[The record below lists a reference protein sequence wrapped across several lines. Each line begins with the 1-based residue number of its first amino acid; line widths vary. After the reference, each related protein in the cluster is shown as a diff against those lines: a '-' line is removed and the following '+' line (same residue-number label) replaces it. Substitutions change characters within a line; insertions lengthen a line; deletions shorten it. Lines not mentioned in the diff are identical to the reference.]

1 MPEIKIINATK
12 TFGKFA
18 AVENLNI
25 TIADKGFVTLL
36 GPSGCGKTTTLRMI
50 SGLESPTAGEI
61 YIDDKLVFSSI
72 KGIDLPPAKRD
83 VGFLF
88 QNYALW
94 PHMTVG
100 QNIAFGLE
108 NLKWVKAD
116 IDVRV
121 RELTELLKI
130 DEFLTRYPAEL
141 SGGQQQR
148 VAIAR
153 TLAPR
158 PKVLFMDEPLSNL
171 DAKLR
176 IEMRTELKRLHM
188 ETNSTFVYVT
198 HDQLEA
204 MTLSTQVCLMVE
216 GIVQQYS
223 PPLTVYNKPAN
234 LFCAEFVGNP
244 TMNFVK
250 VECVA
255 IEDGLIELTS
265 ADMVFTF
272 KPSSTSEELST
283 IFNGQTLVL
292 GLRPECINPTQ
303 DASVQGTVYSALP
316 SGMETTV
323 IVKVKNTQLTLVV
336 FGGQDFPVDS
346 KIGLEFNHDNYLL
359 FDGNSGE
366 RIGTGSVRVRGGGS
380 S

>member
-1 MPEIKIINATK
+1 MPEIKIENATK
-12 TFGKFA
+12 KFGKSV

-25 TIADKGFVTLL
+25 TIADKGFITLL

-50 SGLESPTAGEI
+50 SGLESPTEGEI
-61 YIDDKLVFSSI
+61 YIDGVLVFSSE
-72 KGIDLPPAKRD
+72 KGVDLPPAKRD

-94 PHMTVG
+94 PHMTVS

-108 NLKWVKAD
+108 NLKWSRDD
-116 IDVRV
+116 IEHRV
-121 RELTELLKI
+121 HELTELLRI
-130 DEFLTRYPAEL
+130 DELLGRYPAEL

-171 DAKLR
+171 DSKLR
-176 IEMRTELKRLHM
+176 IEMRTELKRLHR

-204 MTLSTQVCLMVE
+204 MTLSSQICLMEE
-216 GIVQQYS
+216 GRVQQYA
-223 PPLTVYNKPAN
+223 PPLEVYKEPTN

-244 TMNFVK
+244 TINFVE
-250 VECVA
+250 VECREIGATDIQLVS
-255 IEDGLIELTS
+255 EDL
-265 ADMVFTF
+265 VFSFT
-272 KPSSTSEELST
+272 PVSHPPLLET
-283 IFNGQTLVL
+283 GQRLVL
-292 GLRPECINPTQ
+292 GLRPEGIRL
-303 DASVQGTVYSALP
+303 SEEGVQGSIYSALP

-323 IVKVKNTQLTLVV
+323 IVKIKNTLFTSVV
-336 FGGQDFPVDS
+336 FGGHDFPVDGE
-346 KIGLEFNHDNYLL
+346 IGLELDQDSYLL
-359 FDGNSGE
+359 FDKTSEEN
-366 RIGTGSVRVRGGGS
+366 IATGSLSVSLRNR
-380 S
+380 

>member
-1 MPEIKIINATK
+1 MPEIIIKNATK
-12 TFGKFA
+12 RFGSFV
-18 AVENLNI
+18 AVETLDI
-25 TIADKGFVTLL
+25 SIEDKGFVTLL

-50 SGLESPTAGEI
+50 SGLESPTEGEI
-61 YIDDKLVFSSI
+61 YIDDVLVFSSA

-94 PHMTVG
+94 PHMTVN

-108 NLKWVKAD
+108 NLKWSKAD
-116 IDVRV
+116 IKRRV
-121 RELTELLKI
+121 HELTELLKI
-130 DEFLTRYPAEL
+130 DEFLGRYPAEL

-153 TLAPR
+153 TLAPN

-176 IEMRTELKRLHM
+176 IEMRAELKRLHL

-204 MTLSTQVCLMVE
+204 MTLSSRICLMEE
-216 GIVQQYS
+216 GKVQQYAA
-223 PPLTVYNKPAN
+223 PLEIYNHPIN

-244 TMNFVK
+244 TINLID
-250 VECVA
+250 VECYKDDPKDIQLVSRDFYFNFKSNSDMPKLRKGA
-255 IEDGLIELTS
+255 KLLI
-265 ADMVFTF
+265 
-272 KPSSTSEELST
+272 
-283 IFNGQTLVL
+283 
-292 GLRPECINPTQ
+292 GLRPEHISLTDN
-303 DASVQGTVYSALP
+303 DAIKCKVYSTLP

-323 IVKVKNTQLTLVV
+323 ILKIKNTLLTSVV
-336 FGGQDFPVDS
+336 FGGLDFPVDS
-346 KIGLEFNHDNYLL
+346 EIGLELDHDNYIL
-359 FDGNSGE
+359 FDKSSHEN
-366 RIGTGSVRVRGGGS
+366 IATGSLSVSMRDAG
-380 S
+380 

>member
-1 MPEIKIINATK
+1 MPEIKIKNATK
-12 TFGKFA
+12 TFGKFV

-25 TIADKGFVTLL
+25 TIADKGFITLL
-36 GPSGCGKTTTLRMI
+36 GPSGCGKTTTLRML
-50 SGLESPTAGEI
+50 SGLESPTEGEI
-61 YIDDKLVFSSI
+61 YIDDVLVFSSE

-94 PHMTVG
+94 PHMTVN

-108 NLKWVKAD
+108 NLKWKKAD
-116 IDVRV
+116 INHRV
-121 RELTELLKI
+121 RELAELLKI
-130 DEFLTRYPAEL
+130 DELLSRYPAEL

-176 IEMRTELKRLHM
+176 IEMRAELKRLHL

-204 MTLSTQVCLMVE
+204 MTLSSQICLMKE
-216 GIVQQYS
+216 GRVQQYD
-223 PPLTVYNKPAN
+223 PPLKVYKEPAN
-234 LFCAEFVGNP
+234 LFSAEFVGNP
-244 TMNFVK
+244 TMNFIEVVCRK
-250 VECVA
+250 VGPEKIQLVA
-255 IEDGLIELTS
+255 RDFMFAYTPTS
-265 ADMVFTF
+265 RHPALE
-272 KPSSTSEELST
+272 K
-283 IFNGQTLVL
+283 GQKLVL
-292 GLRPECINPTQ
+292 GIRPEGITL
-303 DASVQGTVYSALP
+303 SEKGVIEGTIYSALP

-323 IVKVKNTQLTLVV
+323 IVKIHGSLLTSVV
-336 FGGQDFPVDS
+336 FGEQDFTVDG
-346 KIGLEFNHDNYLL
+346 KITIELNNNDYIL
-359 FDGNSGE
+359 FDQNSGDT
-366 RIGTGSVRVRGGGS
+366 ITTGSLQVL
-380 S
+380 